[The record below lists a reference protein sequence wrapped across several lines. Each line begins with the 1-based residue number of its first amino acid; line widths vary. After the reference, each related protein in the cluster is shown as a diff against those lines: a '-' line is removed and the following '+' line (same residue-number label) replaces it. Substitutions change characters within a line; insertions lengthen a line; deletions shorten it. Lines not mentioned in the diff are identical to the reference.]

1 MGGFGTLMLPGGSGG
16 GDESESPLLKFV
28 GFRNGFIPEFES
40 RLMDGKGAM
49 TPGPF
54 IIYPTDGSKRP
65 YYNTHEPGHVLQFWL
80 LGPAAYTIDIIIPS
94 FISAATLSTQDHLET
109 PWEKSATT
117 LSYWLTGESYPLN
130 PHY

>member
-1 MGGFGTLMLPGGSGG
+1 MGGFGTLMLPGGRGG

-54 IIYPTDGSKRP
+54 IIYPTGGFKLP
-65 YYNTHEPGHVLQFWL
+65 YYNEHEPGHVLQFYL
-80 LGPAAYTIDIIIPS
+80 LGPLGYTTNIIIPS
-94 FISAATLSTQDHLET
+94 LLSAGLDPEHYSQY
-109 PWEKSATT
+109 PWEASADG
-117 LSYWLTGESYPLN
+117 LWRLYNSIF
-130 PHY
+130 H